1 MKELGEYLKEQRVSN
16 GVGVDE
22 AAGDLSL
29 TSDDIENIESGNIK
43 AFKDVLELKEY
54 VRNYAKYLGLDSEK
68 VVDEFNDFLFEH
80 TSRISLDDILDIKK
94 KQEEEEEKKIH
105 SPYTFPKKEKL
116 TIEKMLKLKPLFKAL
131 LVVLLLLLI
140 LYVFIKVFN
149 GEKEEKRTVELLEIR
164 SEIYEFAK

>member
-22 AAGDLSL
+22 AAVDLSL

-54 VRNYAKYLGLDSEK
+54 VRCYAKYLGLDSEK

-80 TSRISLDDILDIKK
+80 TSKISLEDILDVKK
-94 KQEEEEEKKIH
+94 KQEEEEEKIH
-105 SPYTFPKKEKL
+105 SPYTFPKKEKI
-116 TIEKMLKLKPLFKAL
+116 TIEKILKFKPLFKAL
-131 LVVLLLLLI
+131 LIVLLLLLM
-140 LYVFIKVFN
+140 LYVFIKIIN
-149 GEKEEKRTVELLEIR
+149 GEKEEKRTVELLKIR

>member
-1 MKELGEYLKEQRVSN
+1 MKELGEYLKEQRVST

-22 AAGDLSL
+22 AAVDLSL

-54 VRNYAKYLGLDSEK
+54 VRCYAKYLGLDSEK

-80 TSRISLDDILDIKK
+80 TSKISLEDILDVKK
-94 KQEEEEEKKIH
+94 KQEEEEEKIH
-105 SPYTFPKKEKL
+105 SPYTFPKKEKI
-116 TIEKMLKLKPLFKAL
+116 TIEKILKFKPLFKAL
-131 LVVLLLLLI
+131 LIVLLLLLM
-140 LYVFIKVFN
+140 LYVFIKIIN
-149 GEKEEKRTVELLEIR
+149 GEKEEKRTVELLKIR